1 MLQSLQKLEC
11 SLWLLLGIIFLP
23 FARLCLKSREANVL
37 AAPHNGTD
45 KGVVVGDY
53 LSLNC
58 FLNWVLLRL
67 RQLFAGCEEALGSLS
82 NFVCIFQNSSTVHLS
97 HLGLCASQHIGKHGL
112 LVLITAWC
120 LDMLKT
126 LKQL

>member
-11 SLWLLLGIIFLP
+11 LLRLLLGIVILP
-23 FARLCLKSREANVL
+23 FAGLCLKSREANVL
-37 AAPHNGTD
+37 AAPRNDSD

-67 RQLFAGCEEALGSLS
+67 RQLFARCEKALGSLS
-82 NFVCIFQNSSTVHLS
+82 NFMCIFQNSSTVHLS
-97 HLGLCASQHIGKHGL
+97 HLGLCSS
-112 LVLITAWC
+112 
-120 LDMLKT
+120 
-126 LKQL
+126 